1 MHADRIQDPLQPAT
15 DHGKTAPAWS
25 REEFEVKLRE
35 RGRSYH
41 IHHPFNV
48 MLNSGRATPE
58 QIRGWVANRFYY
70 QIAIPIKDAAVLS
83 NCPDPQVRRGWVQR
97 ILDHDSFELGGIKDE
112 GGVEAWLRLAEA
124 VGLAREEVRDLRNVV
139 PAVRFAVDAYV
150 NFARRAPWQ
159 EAVCSSLTELFAP
172 EIHKQRLATWPE
184 HYAWIEPAG
193 LGYFRNRVSQ
203 ARRDVEQGLA
213 ITLDHFDTRALQE
226 RALEVLQFKLDI
238 LWAMNDA
245 MATRYG
251 VSGV

>member
-1 MHADRIQDPLQPAT
+1 MHADRIQDAT
-15 DHGKTAPAWS
+15 PSTPHDAPAWD
-25 REEFEVKLRE
+25 RAAFEAQLRA

-41 IHHPFNV
+41 IHHPFNL
-48 MLNSGRATPE
+48 MLNSGQASPE

-83 NCPDPQVRRGWVQR
+83 NCPDPVVRRGWVQR
-97 ILDHDSFELGGIKDE
+97 ILDHDGFELGGIRDA

-124 VGLAREEVRDLRNVV
+124 VGLQRAEVLDLRHVV

-172 EIHKQRLATWPE
+172 EIHQQRLATWPT
-184 HYAWIEPAG
+184 HYGWIEPAG
-193 LGYFRNRVSQ
+193 LDYFRNRVGQ

-213 ITLDHFDTRALQE
+213 ITLDHFSTRALQE

-251 VSGV
+251 VTTR

>member
-1 MHADRIQDPLQPAT
+1 MHADRIQDPVRPGA
-15 DHGKTAPAWS
+15 DSGKSQPAWS
-25 REEFEVKLRE
+25 REEFERQLRE

-58 QIRGWVANRFYY
+58 QVRGWVANRFYY

-83 NCPDPQVRRGWVQR
+83 NCPDQDVRRGWVQR
-97 ILDHDSFELGGIKDE
+97 ILDHDGFELGGVKDP
-112 GGVEAWLRLAEA
+112 GGIEAWLRLAES
-124 VGLAREEVRDLRNVV
+124 VGLTREEVRDLRHVV

-193 LGYFRNRVSQ
+193 LDYFRNRVSQ

-251 VSGV
+251 VNDA